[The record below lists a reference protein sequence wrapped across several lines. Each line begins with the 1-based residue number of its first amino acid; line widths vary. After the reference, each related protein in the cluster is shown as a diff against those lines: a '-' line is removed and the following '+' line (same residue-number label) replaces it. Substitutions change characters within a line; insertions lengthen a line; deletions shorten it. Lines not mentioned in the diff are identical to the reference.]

1 MAPKSHKLPWPLS
14 DDDLPSEVNYPV
26 SKLKDING
34 WILSSQ
40 PTFQEE
46 TVAKDFYA
54 VDRQSFVRADPTIS
68 MRVIL
73 STCYTVSRTQDPVS
87 RKNCCQVFLVVGE
100 PILSAT
106 VPTYNLL
113 RSPSDHQAA
122 KLWPQIDS
130 ISQSVLSAFYL
141 LHSLFQFQ
149 FYLCPTSC
157 HLHLSWLYIIP
168 LRAHMPISIN
178 PDVRF
183 TVALIECHSFTAE
196 WD

>member
-1 MAPKSHKLPWPLS
+1 MQLIG
-14 DDDLPSEVNYPV
+14 N
-26 SKLKDING
+26 
-34 WILSSQ
+34 
-40 PTFQEE
+40 
-46 TVAKDFYA
+46 
-54 VDRQSFVRADPTIS
+54 SFVRADPTIF

-73 STCYTVSRTQDPVS
+73 STCYPVSRTQDPVS

-168 LRAHMPISIN
+168 LRAHMPISRELRVN
-178 PDVRF
+178 KPRCELHSCAHWVSLLHSW
-183 TVALIECHSFTAE
+183 VGLILRRGKGKRAPLHQGEVQVYIVDFS
-196 WD
+196 